1 MTDLSQRAQDPGTH
15 MIKIITIE
23 REYGSGGGE
32 IAQLL
37 SKQLGWKLW
46 DQLLTEEIARL
57 AECPKAVVQLREERT
72 DPLYYRLFKS
82 FLRGSYEGS
91 LNAHKL
97 KVVDSES
104 ILKLTERV
112 VLHAAKTGNS
122 VIVGRGSQ
130 QFLKNRQDTLRIFLY
145 APREEKVR
153 RLLARGK
160 NQNEAEQLVD
170 TVDRERADFIQKF
183 FHVEWPD
190 RTLYHTMINT
200 AIGDQAVLHMILDFM
215 KSLDARVTA

>member
-1 MTDLSQRAQDPGTH
+1 

-37 SKQLGWKLW
+37 AKQLGWKLW

-57 AECPKAVVQLREERT
+57 ADCPKAVVEGREERT

-97 KVVDSES
+97 NLLDSES
-104 ILKLTERV
+104 ILKFTQHV
-112 VLHAAKTGNS
+112 VQHAAKTGNS
-122 VIVGRGSQ
+122 VIVGRGAQ
-130 QFLKNRQDTLRIFLY
+130 HFLRNRQDALRVFLY
-145 APREEKVR
+145 APREDKVR

-160 NQNEAEQLVD
+160 SENGS
-170 TVDRERADFIQKF
+170 
-183 FHVEWPD
+183 
-190 RTLYHTMINT
+190 RT
-200 AIGDQAVLHMILDFM
+200 
-215 KSLDARVTA
+215 ARGYR

>member
-1 MTDLSQRAQDPGTH
+1 

-37 SKQLGWKLW
+37 ASKLRWKLW
-46 DQLLTEEIARL
+46 DQVLTEEIARR
-57 AECPKAVVQLREERT
+57 ADCPKSVVEVREERT

-91 LNAHKL
+91 INAYKL
-97 KVVDSES
+97 KLVDSEC
-104 ILKLTERV
+104 ILKFTELV
-112 VLHAAKTGNS
+112 VQEAAKTGSS

-130 QFLKNRQDTLRIFLY
+130 QFLKNRQDTLRVFLY

-153 RLLARGK
+153 RLVARGK
-160 NQNEAEQLVD
+160 SEKEAEELVD
-170 TVDRERADFIQKF
+170 TVDRERVDFIQKY
-183 FHVEWPD
+183 FHAEWPD
-190 RTLYHTMINT
+190 RAIYHTMINT
-200 AIGDQAVLHMILDFM
+200 TIGDDAVVHMILEVM
-215 KSLDARVTA
+215 KTFDARVTA

>member
-1 MTDLSQRAQDPGTH
+1 
-15 MIKIITIE
+15 MIRILTIE

-37 SKQLGWKLW
+37 ANQLGWKLW

-57 AECPKAVVQLREERT
+57 AECPKAVVEVREERE

-97 KVVDSES
+97 KLVDTEC
-104 ILKLTERV
+104 ILKFTQQV
-112 VLHAAKTGNS
+112 VLEAAKTGNS
-122 VIVGRGSQ
+122 VIVGRGAQ
-130 QFLKNRQDTLRIFLY
+130 HFLRNREDTLRVFLY
-145 APREEKVR
+145 APQEEKVR
-153 RLLARGK
+153 RLLENGK
-160 NQNEAEQLVD
+160 SEKDAQELVD
-170 TVDRERADFIQKF
+170 TVDRDRRDFIQKY

-190 RTLYHTMINT
+190 RTAYHSMINT
-200 AIGDQAVLHMILDFM
+200 AIGDQAVVHIILDLM
-215 KSLDARVTA
+215 KTLASVAA

>member
-1 MTDLSQRAQDPGTH
+1 
-15 MIKIITIE
+15 MIKIVTIE

-32 IAQLL
+32 IAQRLA
-37 SKQLGWKLW
+37 KQLGWKLW

-57 AECPKAVVQLREERT
+57 AECPKAVVEVREERT

-91 LNAHKL
+91 INAHKL
-97 KVVDSES
+97 KLVDSEC
-104 ILKLTERV
+104 ILKFTEIV
-112 VLHAAKTGNS
+112 VQQAAKTGNS

-130 QFLKNRQDTLRIFLY
+130 HFLRNRKDTLRVFLY
-145 APREEKVR
+145 APREDKVR

-160 NQNEAEQLVD
+160 SEKEAEQLVD
-170 TVDRERADFIQKF
+170 TVDRERVDFIQKY

-190 RTLYHTMINT
+190 RAMYHTMINT
-200 AIGDQAVLHMILDFM
+200 AIGDEVVVHMILDVM
-215 KSLDARVTA
+215 KTLDTRITA